1 MSLAGTLGGNTSDQ
15 ARPFEKGAGFF
26 SAFGADSRKMQK
38 GIQSKRTKKGEE
50 KMTVFDAENCTQ
62 LQIIGDAAFYG
73 NDELNVL
80 RLGTTIPPTV
90 GNMSF
95 LGISEAAVLSV
106 PASNIIEYKN
116 NDSWSSVFKIIKGL

>member
-50 KMTVFDAENCTQ
+50 KMTVFDELKARGLLAQLTDEEEIKELIKKLKEVNQYVKGNIFKSVENVN
-62 LQIIGDAAFYG
+62 L
-73 NDELNVL
+73 E
-80 RLGTTIPPTV
+80 TV
-90 GNMSF
+90 VAYKKDGVKHHF
-95 LGISEAAVLSV
+95 LDD
-106 PASNIIEYKN
+106 YDTK
-116 NDSWSSVFKIIKGL
+116 K